1 MHGRFSAELA
11 KHAGWKLRWN
21 KYSKAYQRRLLE
33 GVTTLNEFLH
43 TAGVNV
49 EVLHKGRSKDVDE
62 ILEQFVR
69 SQHATGHRSSLR
81 QAKHAVLMI
90 QIMRPRLRRSLQSTW
105 EALKSWEESQ
115 PASFRAPMP
124 LALLAAMVC
133 SSRIRADSCASDRE
147 RVLWFTFSALL
158 FVGFFGLLRPG
169 ELLNIAGRDVSL
181 PNSLTMGSCF
191 AVVKIA
197 RPKNARQMR
206 VQQFIEVRHP
216 DAINWLSWLKATHL
230 DDRPFWQSTSNRFR
244 HMFKQICGTLQISQL
259 QLSPASLRAG
269 ACRWRIGD

>member
-1 MHGRFSAELA
+1 M
-11 KHAGWKLRWN
+11 
-21 KYSKAYQRRLLE
+21 
-33 GVTTLNEFLH
+33 
-43 TAGVNV
+43 
-49 EVLHKGRSKDVDE
+49 
-62 ILEQFVR
+62 
-69 SQHATGHRSSLR
+69 
-81 QAKHAVLMI
+81 

-169 ELLNIAGRDVSL
+169 ELLSIAGRDVSL

-197 RPKNARQMR
+197 RPKNARQMG

-230 DDRPFWQSTSNRFR
+230 DDRPFWQSTSNRFA
-244 HMFKQICGTLQISQL
+244 ICSSRFVALFRLVSCSFL
-259 QLSPASLRAG
+259 PPLSVRGLVDEGLEINRIRFSGRWAHLRSLEHYIQVARA
-269 ACRWRIGD
+269 